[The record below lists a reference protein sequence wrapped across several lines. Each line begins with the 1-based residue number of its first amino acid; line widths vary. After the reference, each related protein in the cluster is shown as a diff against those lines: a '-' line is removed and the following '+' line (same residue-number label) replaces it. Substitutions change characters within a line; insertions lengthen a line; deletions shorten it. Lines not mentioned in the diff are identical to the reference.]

1 MQQKLSAKEK
11 YSYSVAGFGQ
21 NIIITFT
28 TTFMLVYL
36 YETVGF
42 STKGIASLTAI
53 ITAAKIWD
61 AVNDFFMGAI
71 VDQTRSK
78 WGKLRP
84 YILSAALPIAILT
97 ILLFSVPRTIELY
110 KLIYFGVIYILW
122 GMIYTI
128 ADVPFWGLS
137 GVITT
142 DSNERVSLIA
152 ITRTLQTIA
161 LAITTLLTPYLVDW
175 LKLATGSKSAGWTIS
190 SILLSSFGMILFLL
204 AFFNTKEKISFEGK
218 HTSLAQTF
226 KAIVNNLPLILILLA
241 SALSFG
247 RNIIQVGGAVVA
259 SIVFGDEKV
268 FTILGGSLILSL
280 IVSNLLTPFAL
291 KFLTKKQLMIYSN
304 LISAFLYCIMFVVG
318 YNNLILFIIL
328 LFLSGF
334 FSGFFLVVL
343 TAMIADSV
351 DYYEYKTDTRSEG
364 ISFAGLTFISKL
376 MGALATMAF
385 GAVIVAIGYSSNV
398 QITTKIKNGV
408 YFSITLLP
416 AISCLIG
423 TIPLIF
429 YPLTDEKVK
438 QISKELEERR
448 NTSKE

>member
-1 MQQKLSAKEK
+1 VHQKLSTKEK
-11 YSYSVAGFGQ
+11 YSYAIAGFGQ

-42 STKGIASLTAI
+42 SKKGIASITAI

-61 AVNDFFMGAI
+61 AINDFFMGAI
-71 VDQTRSK
+71 IDQTRSK

-84 YILSAALPIAILT
+84 YILFTALPIALLT

-122 GMIYTI
+122 GMVYTV

-142 DSNERVSLIA
+142 DSTERVSLIA
-152 ITRTLQTIA
+152 ITRTLQTIG

-175 LKLATGSKSAGWTIS
+175 LKFSTGSKLVGWTIS
-190 SILLSSFGMILFLL
+190 SILLSLFGMGLFIL
-204 AFFNTKEKISFEGK
+204 AFFNTKEKISFQGK
-218 HTSLAQTF
+218 YSSLSQTF
-226 KAIVNNLPLILILLA
+226 KAIINNFPLLLILLA

-259 SIVFGDEKV
+259 SIVFGDEKI

-280 IVSNLLTPFAL
+280 IFSNLLTPFVL
-291 KFLTKKQLMIYSN
+291 KFISKKQLMIYSN
-304 LISAFLYCIMFVVG
+304 LISAFIYCIMYLVG
-318 YNNLILFIIL
+318 YSNLILFIIL
-328 LFLSGF
+328 LFFSGF
-334 FSGFFLVVL
+334 FSGFFIVVL

-351 DYYEYKTDTRSEG
+351 DYYEYKTNTRNEG

-385 GAVIVAIGYSSNV
+385 GAVIVAIGYSSGIQV
-398 QITTKIKNGV
+398 TTKIKTGV
-408 YFSITLLP
+408 FFSITILP
-416 AISCLIG
+416 AISCIIG
-423 TIPLIF
+423 TIPLFF
-429 YPLTDEKVK
+429 YPLTDNKVN
-438 QISKELEERR
+438 QISKELEDRR
-448 NTSKE
+448 KSTSE